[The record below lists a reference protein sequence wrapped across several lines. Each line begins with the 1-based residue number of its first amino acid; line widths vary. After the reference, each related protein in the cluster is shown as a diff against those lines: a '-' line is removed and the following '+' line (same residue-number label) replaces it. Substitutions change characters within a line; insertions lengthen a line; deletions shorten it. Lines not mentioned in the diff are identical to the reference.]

1 MDNHSF
7 LGNADVTAIDALY
20 EQYKLNPSSVD
31 ISWQHFFEG
40 FEFQKT
46 EFSQLHVRSSSL
58 STGVGKG
65 EASPSDEGWGE
76 ITKEFKVINLINGYR
91 QRGHLFTA
99 TNPVRE
105 RRKHSP
111 TLDLENFGLAT
122 ADLNTVFHAGEEI
135 GLGSAKLLDIIAHL
149 QDCYCKHIGI
159 EYMYVRDPQRV
170 QWLRERIE
178 AVNKPKFSAEEK
190 KQFLSMASKA
200 SLFEQYIHR
209 KFVGAK
215 RFSVEGCE
223 AVVPAMDYLVH
234 QGGALG
240 VKEFVIGMAHRGRL
254 NVLTNIMG
262 KPQEEVFA
270 EFEGLEYDE
279 ETGFDGDVKYHYGYS
294 NDVKTNSGNDVHLTL
309 CPNPSH
315 LEAVNPVVEGLTR
328 AKIDHYLNSEDKIV
342 PVLVHGDAAIA
353 GQGIVYEIVQMAL
366 LDGYR
371 TGGTVHIVT
380 NNQVGFTTNYL
391 DGRSSTYCTDVAKT
405 TLCPVFH
412 VNADD
417 VEAVIETMK
426 IALEYRMAFKMDVF
440 VDLLGYRKYGHNE
453 GDEPKFTQPSLY
465 NLISK
470 HPSLREIYLEQL
482 VSEGKVEKVYGEQ
495 LKKEFEAMLD
505 TKLELA
511 KSLTQAQVKHFL
523 EETWKGVRKAT
534 ADDFEK
540 SIETGFDKKKLTAI
554 AKKICTLPEGEK
566 FIAKT
571 ARVFADRLKMI
582 EEDKLDWAMGE
593 LLAYATLLEENH
605 PVRISGQD
613 VERGTFSH
621 RHAVVKTDEDVEKKF
636 IPLNQ
641 ISDKQAKLSI
651 YNSLLSEYGV
661 LGFDYGYAFGTPQ
674 GLTIWEAQFGDFN
687 NGAQIMIDQFI
698 SAAEDK
704 WRTMN
709 GITMLLPH
717 GYEGQGSEHSSGRME
732 RFLQLCAEL
741 NMQICNCTTP
751 ANYFHLLRRQVCAEY
766 RKPLVVFTPKKL
778 LRYPKAVSSI
788 NELAKGCFREL
799 IDDATVNKKEVDIV
813 ALCSGK
819 IYYDI
824 LEKKEKLAAGE
835 NLAVI
840 RLEQLYPLP
849 EKQIHELL
857 NTYNKNVK
865 VLWVQEEPENMG
877 AWSYIMRMLRELHL
891 DVVSLPSSA
900 SPATGSP
907 KVHEKRMTVM
917 MDKLFEF
924 CKTNVAH

>member
-1 MDNHSF
+1 MDKQTY
-7 LGNADVTAIDALY
+7 LGNSDVSAIDALY
-20 EQYKLNPSSVD
+20 EQYKQDSQSVD
-31 ISWQHFFEG
+31 ISWQRFFEG
-40 FEFQKT
+40 FEFQKS
-46 EFSQLHVRSSSL
+46 EFDQLPKGTAEGI
-58 STGVGKG
+58 STAVSG
-65 EASPSDEGWGE
+65 ELV
-76 ITKEFKVINLINGYR
+76 KEFKVINLINAYR
-91 QRGHLFTA
+91 QRGHLFTE

-105 RRKHSP
+105 RRKHTP
-111 TLDLENFGLAT
+111 TLDLVNFGLSES
-122 ADLNTVFHAGEEI
+122 DLEIVFQAGNEI
-135 GLGSAKLLDIIAHL
+135 GIGPAKLSAIIAHL
-149 QDCYCKHIGI
+149 KECYCKHIGV
-159 EYMYVRDPQRV
+159 EYMYVRDPERV
-170 QWLRERIE
+170 LWLRERLE
-178 AVNKPKFSAEEK
+178 ALNKPKFSVDEK
-190 KQFLSMASKA
+190 KQFLQMASEA
-200 SLFEQYIHR
+200 SLFEQYIHK

-223 AVVPAMDYLVH
+223 AVVPAMDYIARH
-234 QGGALG
+234 GADLG
-240 VKEFVIGMAHRGRL
+240 VQELVIGMAHRGRL

-262 KPQEEVFA
+262 KPQEQVFA

-279 ETGFDGDVKYHYGYS
+279 DGTFDGDVKYHYGYS
-294 NDVKTNSGNDVHLTL
+294 NDIKTASGNEVHLTL

-328 AKIDHYLNSEDKIV
+328 AKIDHYLNSEDKIL

-366 LDGYR
+366 LKGYR
-371 TGGTVHIVT
+371 TGGTIHIVT

-417 VEAVIETMK
+417 VEAVINTMK
-426 IALEYRMAFKMDVF
+426 IALEYRMKFKMDVF

-465 NLISK
+465 KMIAS
-470 HPSLREIYLEQL
+470 HPSLREIYLNQL
-482 VSEGKVEKVYGEQ
+482 IQEGSVDAAYGEKV
-495 LKKEFEAMLD
+495 KKDFEAMLD
-505 TKLELA
+505 TKLEIA
-511 KSLTQAQVKHFL
+511 KTMKMAHVKHFL
-523 EETWKGVRKAT
+523 EDTWKGIRKAT
-534 ADDFEK
+534 ESDFEQ
-540 SIETGFDKKKLTAI
+540 SIDTGFDKKKLTSI
-554 AKKICTLPEGEK
+554 ATKISTLPANEK

-571 ARVFADRLKMI
+571 AKVFSDRLKMI

-593 LLAYATLLEENH
+593 LLAYATLLEEKH
-605 PVRISGQD
+605 PVRLSGQD

-621 RHAVVKTDEDVEKKF
+621 RHAVVKTDEDEEKQF
-636 IPLNQ
+636 ITLNM

-717 GYEGQGSEHSSGRME
+717 GYEGQGSEHSSGRLE

-751 ANYFHLLRRQVCAEY
+751 ANFYHLLRRQVHTEY

-778 LRYPKAVSSI
+778 LRYPKAVSSM
-788 NELAKGCFREL
+788 NDLAKGKFMEV
-799 IDDATVNKKEVDIV
+799 IDDATASKKDVDTLV
-813 ALCSGK
+813 FCSGK

-824 LEKKEKLAAGE
+824 LEQKEKNNIGE
-835 NLAVI
+835 NLAII

-849 EKQIHELL
+849 EKQIAQLISL
-857 NTYNKNVK
+857 YNKKAKLV
-865 VLWVQEEPENMG
+865 WAQEEPENMG
-877 AWSYIMRMLRELHL
+877 AWSYIMRVMRNLNF
-891 DVVSLPSSA
+891 DVVSLPASA

-907 KVHEKRMTVM
+907 KVHEKRVQELMN
-917 MDKLFEF
+917 KLFSGASV
-924 CKTNVAH
+924 KA

>member
-1 MDNHSF
+1 MDNHSY
-7 LGNADVTAIDALY
+7 LGNSDVTAIDALY
-20 EQYKLNPSSVD
+20 AQYKQDPSSVD
-31 ISWQHFFEG
+31 TSWQRFFEG

-46 EFSQLHVRSSSL
+46 EFETLPVGSTSL
-58 STGVGKG
+58 LPHGGPFGREGRG
-65 EASPSDEGWGE
+65 EATSNEL
-76 ITKEFKVINLINGYR
+76 TNEFKVINLINGYR
-91 QRGHLFTA
+91 QRGHLFTE

-111 TLDLENFGLAT
+111 TLDLEHFGLSD
-122 ADLNTVFHAGEEI
+122 ADLDTVFHAGSEV
-135 GLGSAKLLDIIAHL
+135 GLGAAKLRDIITHL
-149 QDCYCKHIGI
+149 QDSYCKHIGI

-170 QWLRERIE
+170 QWIRERIE
-178 AVNKPKFSAEEK
+178 AVNKPKFSTEEK
-190 KQFLSMASKA
+190 KQFLEMASKA
-200 SLFEQYIHR
+200 SLFEQYIHK

-223 AVVPAMDYLVH
+223 AVVPAMDYIVRK
-234 QGGALG
+234 GGDMG

-254 NVLTNIMG
+254 NVLTNILD
-262 KPQEEVFA
+262 KPQEQVFA
-270 EFEGLEYDE
+270 EFGGLEYDE
-279 ETGFDGDVKYHYGYS
+279 DNGFDGDVKYHYGYS
-294 NDVKTNSGNDVHLTL
+294 NDIKTANGSEVHLTL

-315 LEAVNPVVEGLTR
+315 LEAVNPVVEGITR

-353 GQGIVYEIVQMAL
+353 GQGIVYEVVQMAL

-371 TGGTVHIVT
+371 TGGTIHIVT

-426 IALEYRMAFKMDVF
+426 IALEYRMKFKMDVF

-465 NLISK
+465 KLIAS
-470 HPSLREIYLEQL
+470 HPSLREIYLQQL
-482 VSEGKVEKVYGEQ
+482 VAEGTVDAAYGDKVK
-495 LKKEFEAMLD
+495 LEFEAMLD

-511 KSLTQAQVKHFL
+511 KSMKMAFVKHFL
-523 EETWKGVRKAT
+523 KDTWKDWRKAT
-534 ADDFEK
+534 DADFET
-540 SIETGFDKKKLTAI
+540 SIDTSFDKKKLLELS
-554 AKKICTLPEGEK
+554 KKISTLPQGEK

-571 ARVFADRLKMI
+571 AKVFSDRLKML

-593 LLAYATLLEENH
+593 LLAYATLLDEQH
-605 PVRISGQD
+605 PIRISGQD

-621 RHAVVKTDEDVEKKF
+621 RHAVVKTDEDEEKKF
-636 IPLNQ
+636 IPLNRMNDQ
-641 ISDKQAKLSI
+641 QAKLSI

-704 WRTMN
+704 WLTMN

-717 GYEGQGSEHSSGRME
+717 GYEGQGSEHSSGRLE

-751 ANYFHLLRRQVCAEY
+751 ANYYHLLRRQVHTAY

-788 NELAKGCFREL
+788 QEMAKGHFKEL
-799 IDDATVNKKEVDIV
+799 IDDTTVNKKEADVLV
-813 ALCSGK
+813 FCSGK
-819 IYYDI
+819 VYYDI
-824 LEKKEKLAAGE
+824 LEQKEKLGVGD
-835 NLAVI
+835 NMAVI

-849 EKQIHELL
+849 EKQIQQVIKG
-857 NTYNKNVK
+857 YGKNVK
-865 VLWVQEEPENMG
+865 LVWAQEEPENMG
-877 AWSYIMRMLRELHL
+877 AWSYIMRTMRKLNFEL
-891 DVVSLPSSA
+891 VSLPASA

-907 KVHEKRMTVM
+907 KVHEKRMAEM
-917 MDKLFEF
+917 MGKLFEF
-924 CKTNVAH
+924 GNVKV